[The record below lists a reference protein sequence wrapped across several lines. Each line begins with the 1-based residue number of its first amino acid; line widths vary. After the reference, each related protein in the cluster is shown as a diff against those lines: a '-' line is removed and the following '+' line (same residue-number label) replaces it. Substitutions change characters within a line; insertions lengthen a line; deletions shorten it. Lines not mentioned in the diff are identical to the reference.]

1 MGWSYSNWHTQATLD
16 LKISVLDQ
24 HLQEISDQITA
35 TVAAGG
41 SSRDAATLQTQYN
54 TLLAERNRLARLP
67 GNTAV
72 GGGGK
77 RVRAVRISFP
87 TS

>member
-1 MGWSYSNWHTQATLD
+1 MAWTYSNWSTQPTLD
-16 LKISVLDQ
+16 LKISTLDS
-24 HLQEISDQITA
+24 HLAEISDQITA

-41 SSRDAATLQTQYN
+41 SSRDAATLQQQFN
-54 TLLAERNRLARLP
+54 KLLDERNRLAKLP

-72 GGGGK
+72 GGSGK